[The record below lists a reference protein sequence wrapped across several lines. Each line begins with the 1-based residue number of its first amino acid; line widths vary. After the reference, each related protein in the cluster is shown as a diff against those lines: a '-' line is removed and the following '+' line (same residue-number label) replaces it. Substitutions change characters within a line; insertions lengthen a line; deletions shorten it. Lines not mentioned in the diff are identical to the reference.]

1 MQGTKWV
8 RQLVVAGALSA
19 ILAGGAGVGQAA
31 AAARNNPDIGVGI
44 QQSAAGADGTLTY
57 TITAINTG
65 DAGVKRV
72 NITVP
77 FDTAA
82 LQPVN
87 AALQSDSGSVN
98 TTPGAVAIQTG
109 ALGSQGDSV
118 QAILRFQALPGH
130 AGAGLSQRATY
141 TWSATDQKGSGVSNL
156 PLAQAS
162 LAVQAEG
169 RDLIFDASAFGSGEG
184 ITFWYNAPGG
194 SVVATRIRDGYLF
207 DADVLAAK
215 KARHEEKGTPG
226 EYDDGVDHMFADSQG
241 AVSVRLA
248 TAGLA
253 PGAYTL
259 VARGNT
265 SGLIAVGSFDV
276 K

>member
-1 MQGTKWV
+1 MKWV
-8 RQLVVAGALSA
+8 RQLAVAGALSA
-19 ILAGGAGVGQAA
+19 ILAGGVGVGQAA
-31 AAARNNPDIGVGI
+31 AADRNGPSIGVGI

-57 TITAINTG
+57 TVTAINTG

-87 AALQSDSGSVN
+87 AALQSDAGWVN
-98 TTPGAVAIQTG
+98 TTAGAVAIQTG
-109 ALGSQGDSV
+109 GLGSQGDSV

-130 AGAGLSQRATY
+130 AGASLSQRATY
-141 TWSATDQKGSGVSNL
+141 TWSATNDHGSGVSNL
-156 PLAQAS
+156 PLSTQAS
-162 LAVQAEG
+162 VAVQAEG
-169 RDLIFDASAFGSGEG
+169 RDLVFDSSAFGSGEG
-184 ITFWYNAPGG
+184 ITFWYNAPG
-194 SVVATRIRDGYLF
+194 SRVVATRIRDGYLF
-207 DADVLAAK
+207 DADVLAAQ
-215 KARHEEKGTPG
+215 KARHVEKGNHG

-241 AVSVRLA
+241 AVSVRLS